1 LANRTTKSPPKR
13 KVMLCLV
20 ILAGLLWAGV
30 FVAQKL
36 GNGDLWALIALPG
49 IFLAIFRESGEM
61 VASIPKLPA
70 WADTYDSLMTAVSA
84 LCLVVYVVVD
94 WWSWG
99 AAIAFTAV
107 AVAYWRQT
115 PISTIDKIRRP
126 AG

>member
-1 LANRTTKSPPKR
+1 
-13 KVMLCLV
+13 MLCLV

-84 LCLVVYVVVD
+84 LCLIMYVVVD